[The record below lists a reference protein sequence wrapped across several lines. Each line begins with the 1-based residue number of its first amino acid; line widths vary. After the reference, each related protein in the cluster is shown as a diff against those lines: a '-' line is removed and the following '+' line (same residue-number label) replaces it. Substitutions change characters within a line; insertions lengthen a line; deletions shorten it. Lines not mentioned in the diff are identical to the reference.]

1 LSLYRG
7 KRAGKTESSLP
18 QRGGSDAG
26 AHAAEDDHYVHFTL
40 KKNNE
45 KYWILAHKSGAAKLK
60 AGESLPLM
68 DIVESFDIFHG
79 KQGQP
84 NRASKAQLRYVCSL
98 QKFGVG
104 SERVTSEA
112 F

>member
-1 LSLYRG
+1 LTIHRG

-26 AHAAEDDHYVHFTL
+26 AHAAAEDDHYVHFTL

-45 KYWILAHKSGAAKLK
+45 KYWIFAHKSGAAKLK

-84 NRASKAQLRYVCSL
+84 NRASKAQLRCVH
-98 QKFGVG
+98 
-104 SERVTSEA
+104 
-112 F
+112 